1 MVDRSSPRNSHI
13 RPLVRAPKMSDRS
26 DSMDRS
32 RIELVRDRQQTIG
45 SNCREIGLVLSG
57 GRTLAADACYL
68 SFC

>member
-32 RIELVRDRQQTIG
+32 RIEVVRDSRQTIR
-45 SNCREIGLVLSG
+45 SNCSEIGLVLSG
-57 GRTLAADACYL
+57 GRTLAADTFYL
-68 SFC
+68 SSC